1 MKTCGFKMM
10 ISKEV
15 THPPHKNDLKNVFFT
30 KIVILF
36 VRQVPGQGP
45 EQRESVKTVLY
56 LQLVLISGP

>member
-15 THPPHKNDLKNVFFT
+15 THPPHKNDLKNVFT
-30 KIVILF
+30 KIMIFL
-36 VRQVPGQGP
+36 VRQVAGQGP

-56 LQLVLISGP
+56 PQLVLISGP